1 MPMGNT
7 TTSVLSPAVRD
18 YYINDLLITAYPMLV
33 QNTFAER
40 YVLPEKSG
48 DTVVMRRYNRLDVA
62 DVPITDGVIPPGDE
76 LTANIIKAQVQWYG
90 NYVRITNQVEYTVED
105 QTLNQATRLLA
116 QNMGETLD
124 EITRD
129 VLVSSGISVLATG
142 GFNGQTPTEI
152 SDVTVDSVVQMLLNN
167 NADMI
172 SEIIEGSRE
181 INTTPI
187 PDAFF
192 GFINTRQLTDLKRL
206 KEFVYKNRYSEYMKA
221 LPSEWGSSGNI
232 RWLYSSKTYVS
243 PAPIPVFANPVVGYQ
258 SYGSVHLNS
267 DSGNFYIKP
276 LGSAGSADPLNQFGS
291 AGWDHPFAARI
302 LNDAFM
308 VVILCTQGNK

>member
-1 MPMGNT
+1 MPFGNT
-7 TTSVLSPAVRD
+7 TTQILSPRVRE
-18 YYINDLLITAYPMLV
+18 YYITDLLITAYPMLV

-48 DTVVMRRYNRLDVA
+48 DTVVMSRYNRLDTVP
-62 DVPITDGVIPPGDE
+62 VPITDGVIPPGDE
-76 LTANIIKAQVQWYG
+76 LTSSIIKAQLQWYG

-129 VLVSSGISVLATG
+129 VLVSSGVTLLATG
-142 GFNGQTPTEI
+142 GINGLTPTEI
-152 SDVTVDSVVQMLLNN
+152 SQTMVDSITTTLLSN

-187 PDAFF
+187 PDSFF
-192 GFINTRQLTDLKRL
+192 GFIHTEQLTDLK
-206 KEFVYKNRYSEYMKA
+206 KVASFVYKSSYAQYMKA
-221 LPSEWGSSGNI
+221 LPSEWGSTGNI
-232 RWLYSSKTYVS
+232 RWLYSSKVYKST
-243 PAPIPVFANPVVGYQ
+243 AATPVYGNPVVGYQ
-258 SYGSVHLNS
+258 AYGTVHLTS

-291 AGWDHPFAARI
+291 AGWDHPYAARI

-308 VVILCTQGNK
+308 LVGICTKGT

>member
-1 MPMGNT
+1 MPAGNT
-7 TTSVLSPAVRD
+7 TTSVLPPAVRE
-18 YYINDLLITAYPMLV
+18 YYITDLLITAYPLLV
-33 QNTFAER
+33 HNTFAER

-48 DTVVMRRYNRLDVA
+48 DTVVMRRYNRLDTVP
-62 DVPITDGVIPPGDE
+62 VPITDGIIPPGDE

-129 VLVSSGISVLATG
+129 VLVSSSISVLATG
-142 GFNGQTPTEI
+142 GINGQTPTEI
-152 SDVTVDSVVQMLLNN
+152 SQTTIDAVVQTLLTN

-172 SEIIEGSRE
+172 SEIIEGTRE

-192 GFINTRQLTDLKRL
+192 GFISTQQLKDLKNVAS
-206 KEFVYKNRYSEYMKA
+206 FVYKANYSQYMKA
-221 LPSEWGSSGNI
+221 LPSEWGSTGNI
-232 RWLYSSKTYVS
+232 RWLYSSKVFVS
-243 PAPIPVFANPVVGYQ
+243 NATVPVFANPVVGYQ
-258 SYGSVHLNS
+258 AYGTVHLSS

-291 AGWDHPFAARI
+291 AGWDHPYAARI
-302 LNDAFM
+302 LNDQFM
-308 VVILCTQGNK
+308 LVLLCTQGV

>member
-1 MPMGNT
+1 MPAGNT
-7 TTSVLSPAVRD
+7 TTSVLPPAVRE
-18 YYINDLLITAYPMLV
+18 YYITDLLITAYPLLV
-33 QNTFAER
+33 HNTFAER

-48 DTVVMRRYNRLDVA
+48 DTVVMRRYNRLDTVP
-62 DVPITDGVIPPGDE
+62 VPITDGIIPPGDE

-129 VLVSSGISVLATG
+129 VLVSSSISVLAQG
-142 GFNGQTPTEI
+142 GINGQTPTELSQTTI
-152 SDVTVDSVVQMLLNN
+152 DSVVQTLLTN

-172 SEIIEGSRE
+172 SEIIEGTRE

-192 GFINTRQLTDLKRL
+192 GFVSTQQLKDLKNVAS
-206 KEFVYKNRYSEYMKA
+206 FTYKSNYSQYMKA
-221 LPSEWGSSGNI
+221 LPSEWGSTGNI
-232 RWLYSSKTYVS
+232 RWLYSSKVFVS
-243 PAPIPVFANPVVGYQ
+243 NATVPVFANPVVGYQ
-258 SYGSVHLNS
+258 AYGTVHLTS

-291 AGWDHPFAARI
+291 AGWDHPYAARI
-302 LNDAFM
+302 LNDQFM
-308 VVILCTQGNK
+308 LVILATQGV